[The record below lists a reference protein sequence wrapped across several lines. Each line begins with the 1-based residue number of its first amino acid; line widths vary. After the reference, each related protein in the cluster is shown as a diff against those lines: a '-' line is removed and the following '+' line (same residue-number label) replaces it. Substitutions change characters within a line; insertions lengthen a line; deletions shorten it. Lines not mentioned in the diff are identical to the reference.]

1 MDNDFWLQRWQD
13 QQTPWHLQHPHVL
26 LETALDKLGDPG
38 GTALV
43 PLCGKSQDMVVLA
56 ARGYAVLGVELAEP
70 AVAAFYREQ
79 GMRPEIQQ
87 QGALRRWQAGPWTI
101 FQGDFFLL
109 PANACQDVGLI
120 WDRAAL
126 SALDAPLRCRYA
138 RHLDALVPAEAVMA
152 LVTFEHRAGDEG
164 PPFSVAPEEVATLFG
179 QRFAIE
185 VFAHREASDELPH
198 LTQRMG
204 RIFERGYLLR
214 PLGSGHHHAAQD
226 SAAAVTPDGRGGA

>member
-26 LETALDKLGDPG
+26 LGPALDKLGDPG

-43 PLCGKSQDMVVLA
+43 PLCGKSRDMVALA
-56 ARGYAVLGVELAEP
+56 ARGLGVLGVELAES

-79 GMRPEIQQ
+79 GMVPEIQQ
-87 QGALRRWQAGPWTI
+87 QGALWRWQAGLWTI
-101 FQGDFFLL
+101 LQGDFFLL
-109 PANACQDVGLI
+109 SANACGDVGLV

-126 SALDAPLRCRYA
+126 SALDASLRRRYA

-152 LVTFEHRAGDEG
+152 LVTFEHQAGDEG
-164 PPFSVAPEEVATLFG
+164 PPFSVAPEEVAALFG

-198 LTQRMG
+198 LTQRIG

-214 PLGSGHHHAAQD
+214 PHGEQGADAAGTQDGH
-226 SAAAVTPDGRGGA
+226 GGA